1 MGGTKSRTRQGLEMN
16 RRALVDAAVA
26 DTYADRGDG
35 WNAAHHR
42 DMAEFH
48 GKLTRELL
56 APPETL
62 PDVRHGEVV
71 PVADTYRALGLRDT
85 LATPD
90 TPAIDASI
98 ARTDLLLTENLDVA
112 ALAVDAAESADAG
125 NALEKMLTHQ
135 LALAHSC
142 AFKFMDKAA
151 AYLDQIGRGRDGTA
165 PVEAAR
171 LTNAAV
177 RLMTTY
183 QQGLLTLQRVRTGG
197 TQVVQ
202 VQHLTVTE
210 GAQAIVGN
218 VTGGA
223 PTPGGGRK

>member
-1 MGGTKSRTRQGLEMN
+1 MN

-62 PDVRHGEVV
+62 PDVRHGEIM
-71 PVADTYRALGLRDT
+71 PAPDTDKALGLRDT
-85 LATPD
+85 LRTPD
-90 TPAIDASI
+90 MPAIEASI

>member
-125 NALEKMLTHQ
+125 NALEKMLTHK

>member
-1 MGGTKSRTRQGLEMN
+1 MGSKKSRTRQALEMN

-62 PDVRHGEVV
+62 PDVRHGEVM
-71 PVADTYRALGLRDT
+71 PAPDSNKALGLRDT
-85 LATPD
+85 LRTPD
-90 TPAIDASI
+90 MPAIDASI

-125 NALEKMLTHQ
+125 NALEKMLAHQ
-135 LALAHSC
+135 MALAHS
-142 AFKFMDKAA
+142 AVFRFADKAA
-151 AYLDQIGRGRDGTA
+151 AYLERAQPGRNDQQA
-165 PVEAAR
+165 VEAAR
-171 LTNAAV
+171 LANAAV

-183 QQGLLTLQRVRTGG
+183 QQGMLTLQRLRTGG

-202 VQHLTVTE
+202 VQHLTVAE

-218 VTGGA
+218 VAGGA
-223 PTPGGGRK
+223 PTPGGARK

>member
-1 MGGTKSRTRQGLEMN
+1 MN

-62 PDVRHGEVV
+62 PDVRHGEVM
-71 PVADTYRALGLRDT
+71 PAPESNKALGLRDT

>member
-1 MGGTKSRTRQGLEMN
+1 MN